1 MKRYILIITII
12 IFFAIFKQ
20 PMHIYAKTVSQI
32 DKELNQLQEK
42 AQKAEREKEVSEKK
56 QQKSQLYIQ
65 KNKRFLE
72 QVHNEIDSVSIELT
86 QISFNIEKSEEE
98 LKQSSIKLDEAKRR
112 LKERSNW
119 RESRIRLI
127 YTERT
132 NSYLDLLLSSTNLSD
147 FFERAD
153 LLKEIVIQDRIV
165 IDEYKRDKVILEE
178 QQKNFRANYLKLEAL
193 RMDAKERNSILQKK
207 EKEKQ
212 QLIAKY
218 NMEIEEFE
226 DISEDQEAI
235 LIKLAAKRAI
245 LEKEKN
251 KIRSTQIYAYKEV
264 NTKDDKGS
272 MALPIPG
279 ARLSSQFGTRVHPVT
294 GEIKMHKGVD
304 FAAPQGT
311 EIRAS
316 EDGVVIVAEWWSGYG
331 NTVIID
337 HGDSIWT
344 LYAHIRDNGFEIAKG
359 DTVKRG
365 QAIAQVGSTGTATGN
380 NLHFEVRINGN
391 PIDPL
396 PYVQ

>member
-1 MKRYILIITII
+1 
-12 IFFAIFKQ
+12 
-20 PMHIYAKTVSQI
+20 MHIYAKTVSQI